1 MRRNAGEGTRVTTDA
16 GASHCVS
23 KHSRPRALVPVERDE
38 PGLVSLVQQ
47 GDVAAFGELVKRYA
61 DRAYGV
67 ALSIVGTSQDAEDVV
82 QTAFIRALERI
93 DQLRPGSPF
102 GPWFYSVLRSTAL
115 NLRRREGLRR
125 HEEIPDATAGGG
137 RPDADLDRT
146 LTREQVLGALEML
159 PEQQRTAVVLYDL
172 EGFSHREVAESLGVA
187 VGTSRAHVHHGRKAL
202 RELLGPVVELNEG
215 EN

>member
-1 MRRNAGEGTRVTTDA
+1 M
-16 GASHCVS
+16 
-23 KHSRPRALVPVERDE
+23 PVERDE
-38 PGLVSLVQQ
+38 PRLVSLVQQ
-47 GDVAAFGELVKRYA
+47 GDGVAFGELVKRYA

-67 ALSIVGTSQDAEDVV
+67 ALSIVGTPQDAEDAV
-82 QTAFIRALERI
+82 QTAFIRALGRI

-115 NLRRREGLRR
+115 NLRRREGLRT
-125 HEEIPDATAGGG
+125 HEMIPDSTAGGG
-137 RPDADLDRT
+137 RPDDDLERT
-146 LTREQVLGALEML
+146 LTREQVLSALETL

-187 VGTSRAHVHHGRKAL
+187 IGTSRAHVHHGRKAL
-202 RELLGPVVELNEG
+202 RELLGPVVELTEG

>member
-1 MRRNAGEGTRVTTDA
+1 
-16 GASHCVS
+16 
-23 KHSRPRALVPVERDE
+23 VPVERDE

-47 GDVAAFGELVKRYA
+47 GDVAAFGELVKRYT

-67 ALSIVGTSQDAEDVV
+67 ALSIVGTPQDAEDVV
-82 QTAFIRALERI
+82 QTSFIRALERI

-125 HEEIPDATAGGG
+125 HEEIPDATAGGE

-146 LTREQVLGALEML
+146 LTREQVLAALETL

-187 VGTSRAHVHHGRKAL
+187 VGTSRAHVHHWRKAL

-215 EN
+215 DN

>member
-1 MRRNAGEGTRVTTDA
+1 M
-16 GASHCVS
+16 
-23 KHSRPRALVPVERDE
+23 PVERDE

-47 GDVAAFGELVKRYA
+47 GDVAAFGELVQRYT
-61 DRAYGV
+61 DRAFGV
-67 ALSIVGTSQDAEDVV
+67 ALSIVGTPQDAEDTV
-82 QTAFIRALERI
+82 QTAFIRALGRI

-115 NLRRREGLRR
+115 NLRRREGLRT
-125 HEEIPDATAGGG
+125 HEAIPEATAGGG
-137 RPDADLDRT
+137 RPDYDLDRT
-146 LTREQVLGALEML
+146 LTREQVLSALETL

-202 RELLGPVVELNEG
+202 RELLGPVIELNEG
-215 EN
+215 EI